1 MPPRCPAGECIAA
14 IGGKPSSTNAPLT
27 RLAAAAAASHDLLT
41 GQILFFP
48 SGMQGKAAHLLKARR
63 PVLGQQAEVALTLEH
78 GPTRFMFTPWPR
90 WKATTAWQISGQQGE
105 LVLGRLPLTSGS
117 TTASRARPCFE
128 ASSRRSQSRS

>member
-1 MPPRCPAGECIAA
+1 MP
-14 IGGKPSSTNAPLT
+14 PLT
-27 RLAAAAAASHDLLT
+27 RLAAAAAAAASHGLLT